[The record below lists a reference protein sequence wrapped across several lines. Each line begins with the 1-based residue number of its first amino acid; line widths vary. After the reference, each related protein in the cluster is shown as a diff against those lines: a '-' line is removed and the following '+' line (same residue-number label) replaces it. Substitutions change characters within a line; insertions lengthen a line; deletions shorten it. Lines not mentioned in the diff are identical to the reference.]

1 MKFLLSAF
9 VEIVRAGAL
18 LLAAGCALLA
28 LAAQGG
34 RFSNKLDALTHLTPL
49 FLVGAVAAGL
59 VWLLAGRKGLIT
71 PVLAGAAIISGLVLI
86 WPELSAKRVFASPET
101 TTLKLVQFN
110 TWVRNSDPERSA
122 AWILEQ
128 DPDIVVLEE
137 ATRDPGVVQL
147 LADRYPHR
155 TTCDEPIPCSTLIMA
170 KRKPIAEGGL
180 SGPQRANLMG
190 AWATY
195 SSSAGDFTVVGVH
208 YTWPWPAGPQQMQTK
223 RLAKVL
229 DRFPKDRLIVA
240 GDFNSTPWS
249 FSLQRQDALFGLERR
264 THGLFSWPAAPISR
278 LNIALPFPVLAIDQI
293 YAGEAWRT
301 VSVKRGP
308 KLGSDH
314 YPVVIKLAHVSAR

>member
-1 MKFLLSAF
+1 VKFLLSALT
-9 VEIVRAGAL
+9 EILRAGAL
-18 LLAAGCALLA
+18 LVAAGCALLA

-34 RFSNKLDALTHLTPL
+34 RVSNRLDALTHLTPL
-49 FLVGAVAAGL
+49 FLAGAVAAAV
-59 VWLLAGRKGLIT
+59 VWLLAGRRGMVT
-71 PVLAGAAIISGLVLI
+71 PVLAGLGVASALMLM
-86 WPELSAKRVFASPET
+86 WPELSARRVFASPET

-110 TWVRNSDPERSA
+110 TWVHNSSPEKAA

-128 DPDIVVLEE
+128 DPDIIVLEE

-147 LADRYPHR
+147 LRERYPHR
-155 TTCDEPIPCSTLIMA
+155 STCDEPLDCSTLVLA
-170 KRKPIAEGGL
+170 KRKPVAEGGL

-208 YTWPWPAGPQQMQTK
+208 YTWPWPAGPQQMQTE

-229 DRFPKDRLIVA
+229 NRFPKERLIVA

-249 FSLQRQDALFGLERR
+249 FSLRRQDAMFGIERR
-264 THGLFSWPAAPISR
+264 TRALFSWPAAPVSR

-301 VSVKRGP
+301 VSIKRGP

-314 YPVVIKLAHVSAR
+314 YPLVIELAPAGAR